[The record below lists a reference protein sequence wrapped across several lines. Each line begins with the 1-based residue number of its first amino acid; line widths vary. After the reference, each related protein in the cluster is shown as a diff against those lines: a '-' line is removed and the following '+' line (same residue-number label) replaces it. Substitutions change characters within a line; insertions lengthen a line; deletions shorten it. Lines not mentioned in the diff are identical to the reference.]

1 MARPIQRKTGKR
13 KTKIPEVKV
22 ESNNNDSGTQQTN
35 TQVVKIILEQ
45 PKTKTR
51 KRAVKKK
58 DNKKDEAIQELKDEV
73 ASYDET
79 INDAKSADIEIPKEL
94 GISPSEA
101 SSLKTTSDIMKFIQ
115 QIRVKKEK
123 IKNLSSPPPQRTI
136 PAPPPRQNMFIP
148 QFPIRAGF
156 NPLPVFE
163 QAQLP
168 QNQPRLNPPGNQI
181 DKQLSELEKN
191 VDSVNQDI
199 DIGADPTFESF
210 LKKVDDI
217 INNQKSVAD
226 QAFQLNG
233 QYSTNK
239 GNRYIDSLNG
249 TRSRLISTSNKL
261 PKDIEAIYE
270 DKVNLLE
277 KKIDDEVEIIQS
289 RIETFA
295 LPPASVGNLSGE
307 SKTLLDDWRKQ
318 LISSNKEI
326 ARETKLFENKISLK
340 TLRVEDI
347 IGETE
352 LLNNYEANIRRVFDN
367 LPADVKALEQPDLD
381 DAINRINLLRQ
392 ILSDAD
398 KGKSVVGE
406 LQIPEDEQEI
416 DADLESDRQR
426 DLKDL
431 SDYVSG
437 ISQKKGFKNW
447 SVQITNTLKRLGIQ
461 EREIDKIAGLSQG
474 KTRKSKVAE
483 IIQRLSSR
491 DRIPIP
497 RPIVNP
503 QPIPQQQPADTQ
515 VPECVPGDRR
525 SMCSKPSSQPVIIPG
540 KEVDRSL
547 GIPRNV
553 QPTPI
558 IPTTGKTSSGRTII
572 NTSSYQEY
580 FRVKRENERNPN
592 VLVQPPFFG
601 NQQGS
606 GVFSGT
612 SEREIASARNFS
624 NESADL
630 SSGSL
635 GSVPKFTS
643 NRRN

>member
-1 MARPIQRKTGKR
+1 MTRPIQRKTGKR
-13 KTKIPEVKV
+13 KTKIPEVQV

-45 PKTKTR
+45 PKTKPR

-101 SSLKTTSDIMKFIQ
+101 SSLKTTSDILAFIQ

-136 PAPPPRQNMFIP
+136 PPPPRQNMFIP

-156 NPLPVFE
+156 NPPTVFE

-168 QNQPRLNPPGNQI
+168 QNQPRLNPPTNQI

-199 DIGADPTFESF
+199 DIGADPGFESF

-217 INNQKSVAD
+217 INNQKSIAD

-233 QYSTNK
+233 RYSSNQ
-239 GNRYIDSLNG
+239 GNRYIESFNG
-249 TRSRLISTSNKL
+249 TRSRLLSTWNKL
-261 PKDIEAIYE
+261 PQDIKAIYE

-277 KKIDDEVEIIQS
+277 KKIDDEVSIVQS

-295 LPPASVGNLSGE
+295 LPPPSVGNLSAE
-307 SKTLLDDWRKQ
+307 SKTLLEDWRKQ

-326 ARETKLFENKISLK
+326 ARETKLFESKIALK

-367 LPADVKALEQPDLD
+367 LPEDVKILEQGDLD

-392 ILSDAD
+392 ILSDTHI
-398 KGKSVVGE
+398 GE
-406 LQIPEDEQEI
+406 PRLGPGPARQIPEEEEKEDEVI
-416 DADLESDRQR
+416 DADKEADKQR

-431 SDYVSG
+431 RDYVSG
-437 ISQKKGFKNW
+437 TSNKQGFSNW
-447 SVQITNTLKRLGIQ
+447 STKIAEALERLGI
-461 EREIDKIAGLSQG
+461 DKAEVAAIKLTV
-474 KTRKSKVAE
+474 KNRKNKVAA
-483 IIQRLSSR
+483 IVQRLGPR
-491 DRIPIP
+491 DRIPLPP
-497 RPIVNP
+497 RQP
-503 QPIPQQQPADTQ
+503 QAPSREPK
-515 VPECVPGDRR
+515 CSPGDRR
-525 SMCSKPSSQPVIIPG
+525 SMCSQPSSQPVIIPG
-540 KEVDRSL
+540 REVDRSL

-553 QPTPI
+553 PRNV
-558 IPTTGKTSSGRTII
+558 PTTGKTPQGRTII

-580 FRVKRENERNPN
+580 FRLKRENERNPN
-592 VLVQPPFFG
+592 VLVQAPFMG
-601 NQQGS
+601 NQSAS
-606 GVFSGT
+606 GAFSGST
-612 SEREIASARNFS
+612 SEREIAGARNFS
-624 NESADL
+624 SESADL